1 MSRGLDRLSGLIGLL
16 DAQSRFP
23 SLTSSRLISPTITSA
38 SIASSDIVDGSIG
51 GSPAFF
57 GNILMSLF
65 LGESNMQYIENVTAT
80 TKTLTA
86 ADTGKVIYI
95 TNSSGCTVT
104 LPADSVGVNFVVLIG
119 ATASGTHKVVLPD
132 TTNDLFIGG
141 VVMTRNDD
149 TDAGAFMAA
158 NGSSHSAISMA
169 SAATGRAVGGWLV
182 LTCVETNRWF
192 VRGCLVASGGAPSSP
207 FANS

>member
-132 TTNDLFIGG
+132 TTNDLFNI
-141 VVMTRNDD
+141 TPREKEPQKRDK
-149 TDAGAFMAA
+149 
-158 NGSSHSAISMA
+158 SK
-169 SAATGRAVGGWLV
+169 
-182 LTCVETNRWF
+182 CVELQ
-192 VRGCLVASGGAPSSP
+192 VI
-207 FANS
+207 